1 MNSVYSSWSNIFIA
15 HVKRDILTNSR
26 SLIDLISIV
35 GFMILIIILFPLGLG
50 PIQEKLNIVS
60 NAVIWVGLILAI
72 IPSLEKILQK
82 DFENGW
88 LDQIATSPIPL
99 EIVMLS
105 KGISYWLII
114 LIPLMQL
121 ILIQLQ
127 VMILKFWIESFVLLI
142 PLIITSPIF
151 AILLDMDL
159 KNIPWLVISI
169 SAGSLA
175 ISLIGLSGSALILG
189 ARRGNILLPI
199 LIIPLMTPI
208 LIFGVGVNEAIKINA
223 SPYGNLF
230 LLLALTLVYL
240 VISPFISALLV
251 RIAIGR

>member
-15 HVKRDILTNSR
+15 HVKRDIITNSR

-72 IPSLEKILQK
+72 IPSLEKLLQK

-105 KGISYWLII
+105 KGISYWLI
-114 LIPLMQL
+114 M
-121 ILIQLQ
+121 
-127 VMILKFWIESFVLLI
+127 LI

-208 LIFGVGVNEAIKINA
+208 LIFGVGVNEAIRINA

>member
-1 MNSVYSSWSNIFIA
+1 MNSIHSSWSNIFIA
-15 HVKRDILTNSR
+15 SIKRDILTNSR
-26 SLIDLISIV
+26 SLLDLISIV

-50 PIQEKLNIVS
+50 PIKEKLNIVS

-72 IPSLEKILQK
+72 IPSLEKLLQK

-88 LDQIATSPIPL
+88 LDQIATSPAPL
-99 EIVMLS
+99 EIIMLS
-105 KGISYWLII
+105 KAISYWLI
-114 LIPLMQL
+114 M
-121 ILIQLQ
+121 
-127 VMILKFWIESFVLLI
+127 LI

-189 ARRGNILLPI
+189 ARKGNILLPI

-208 LIFGVGVNEAIKINA
+208 LIFGVGVNEAIRINA

>member
-72 IPSLEKILQK
+72 MPSLEKLLQK

-114 LIPLMQL
+114 
-121 ILIQLQ
+121 
-127 VMILKFWIESFVLLI
+127 LI

-208 LIFGVGVNEAIKINA
+208 LIFGVGVNEAIKINV
-223 SPYGNLF
+223 SPYGNLY

>member
-72 IPSLEKILQK
+72 IPSLEKLLQK

-105 KGISYWLII
+105 KGLSYWLII
-114 LIPLMQL
+114 
-121 ILIQLQ
+121 
-127 VMILKFWIESFVLLI
+127 LI

-199 LIIPLMTPI
+199 LIIPLMIPI
-208 LIFGVGVNEAIKINA
+208 LIFGVGVNEAIRINA

>member
-72 IPSLEKILQK
+72 MPSLEKLLQK

-105 KGISYWLII
+105 KGLSYWLII
-114 LIPLMQL
+114 LIPL
-121 ILIQLQ
+121 
-127 VMILKFWIESFVLLI
+127 
-142 PLIITSPIF
+142 IITLPIF

>member
-72 IPSLEKILQK
+72 IPSLEKLLQK

-114 LIPLMQL
+114 
-121 ILIQLQ
+121 
-127 VMILKFWIESFVLLI
+127 LI

-199 LIIPLMTPI
+199 LIIPLVIPI

-240 VISPFISALLV
+240 VISPFTSALLV

>member
-35 GFMILIIILFPLGLG
+35 SFMILIIILFPLGLG

-72 IPSLEKILQK
+72 MPSLEKLLQK

-114 LIPLMQL
+114 LIPL
-121 ILIQLQ
+121 
-127 VMILKFWIESFVLLI
+127 
-142 PLIITSPIF
+142 IITSPIF

-169 SAGSLA
+169 TAGSLA

>member
-1 MNSVYSSWSNIFIA
+1 MNSIHSSWSNIFIA
-15 HVKRDILTNSR
+15 HIKRDILTNSR
-26 SLIDLISIV
+26 SLLDLISIV

-50 PIQEKLNIVS
+50 PIKEKLNVVS

-88 LDQIATSPIPL
+88 LDQIATSPAPL
-99 EIVMLS
+99 EIIMLS
-105 KGISYWLII
+105 KAISYWLI
-114 LIPLMQL
+114 M
-121 ILIQLQ
+121 
-127 VMILKFWIESFVLLI
+127 LI

-189 ARRGNILLPI
+189 ARKGNILLPI

-208 LIFGVGVNEAIKINA
+208 LIFGVGVNEAVKINE
-223 SPYGNLF
+223 SPFGNLF
-230 LLLALTLVYL
+230 LLLALTLIYL

>member
-72 IPSLEKILQK
+72 MPSLEKILQK

-114 LIPLMQL
+114 LIPL
-121 ILIQLQ
+121 I
-127 VMILKFWIESFVLLI
+127 V
-142 PLIITSPIF
+142 TSPIF

-208 LIFGVGVNEAIKINA
+208 LIFGVGVNEAIKINEP
-223 SPYGNLF
+223 PYGNLF

>member
-72 IPSLEKILQK
+72 MPSLEKLLQK

-105 KGISYWLII
+105 KGISYWLI
-114 LIPLMQL
+114 M
-121 ILIQLQ
+121 
-127 VMILKFWIESFVLLI
+127 LI

-169 SAGSLA
+169 SSGSLA

>member
-1 MNSVYSSWSNIFIA
+1 MNSIHSNWSNIFIA
-15 HVKRDILTNSR
+15 HIRRDILTNSR
-26 SLIDLISIV
+26 SLLDLISIV

-50 PIQEKLNIVS
+50 PIKEKLNIVS

-72 IPSLEKILQK
+72 IPSLEKLLQK
-82 DFENGW
+82 DFESGW
-88 LDQIATSPIPL
+88 LDQIATSPAPL
-99 EIVMLS
+99 EIIMLS
-105 KGISYWLII
+105 KAISYWLI
-114 LIPLMQL
+114 M
-121 ILIQLQ
+121 
-127 VMILKFWIESFVLLI
+127 LI

-189 ARRGNILLPI
+189 ARKGNILLPI

-208 LIFGVGVNEAIKINA
+208 LIFGVGVNEAVKINE
-223 SPYGNLF
+223 SPFGNLF
-230 LLLALTLVYL
+230 LLLALTLIYL
-240 VISPFISALLV
+240 VISPFLSALLV

>member
-1 MNSVYSSWSNIFIA
+1 
-15 HVKRDILTNSR
+15 
-26 SLIDLISIV
+26 
-35 GFMILIIILFPLGLG
+35 MILIIILFPLGLG

-114 LIPLMQL
+114 LIPL
-121 ILIQLQ
+121 
-127 VMILKFWIESFVLLI
+127 
-142 PLIITSPIF
+142 IITSPIF

-208 LIFGVGVNEAIKINA
+208 LIFGVGVNEAIRINA

>member
-15 HVKRDILTNSR
+15 HFKRDILTNSR

-35 GFMILIIILFPLGLG
+35 GFMILIIILFPLGIG
-50 PIQEKLNIVS
+50 PIQENLNIVS

-72 IPSLEKILQK
+72 IPSLEKLLQK

-114 LIPLMQL
+114 
-121 ILIQLQ
+121 
-127 VMILKFWIESFVLLI
+127 LI

>member
-1 MNSVYSSWSNIFIA
+1 MNSIHSSWSNIFVA
-15 HVKRDILTNSR
+15 HIKRDILTNSR
-26 SLIDLISIV
+26 SLLDLISIV

-50 PIQEKLNIVS
+50 PIKEKLNVVS

-72 IPSLEKILQK
+72 IPSLEKLLQK

-88 LDQIATSPIPL
+88 LDQIATSPAPL
-99 EIVMLS
+99 EIIMLS
-105 KGISYWLII
+105 KAISYWLI
-114 LIPLMQL
+114 M
-121 ILIQLQ
+121 
-127 VMILKFWIESFVLLI
+127 LI

-189 ARRGNILLPI
+189 ARKGNILLPI

-208 LIFGVGVNEAIKINA
+208 LIFGVGVNEAVKINE
-223 SPYGNLF
+223 SPFGNLF
-230 LLLALTLVYL
+230 LLLALTLIYL

>member
-50 PIQEKLNIVS
+50 PIQEKLSIVS

-72 IPSLEKILQK
+72 MPSLEKLLQK

-114 LIPLMQL
+114 
-121 ILIQLQ
+121 
-127 VMILKFWIESFVLLI
+127 LI

-208 LIFGVGVNEAIKINA
+208 LIFGVGVNEAININA

>member
-35 GFMILIIILFPLGLG
+35 GFMILIILLFPLGLG

-72 IPSLEKILQK
+72 MPSLEKILQK

-114 LIPLMQL
+114 LIPL
-121 ILIQLQ
+121 
-127 VMILKFWIESFVLLI
+127 
-142 PLIITSPIF
+142 IITSPIF
-151 AILLDMDL
+151 AILLDMEL

-169 SAGSLA
+169 SVGSLA

>member
-72 IPSLEKILQK
+72 IPSLEKLLQK

-105 KGISYWLII
+105 KGTSYWLII
-114 LIPLMQL
+114 
-121 ILIQLQ
+121 
-127 VMILKFWIESFVLLI
+127 LI

-208 LIFGVGVNEAIKINA
+208 LIFGVGVNEAIRINA

>member
-105 KGISYWLII
+105 KGLSYWLII
-114 LIPLMQL
+114 
-121 ILIQLQ
+121 
-127 VMILKFWIESFVLLI
+127 LI

-151 AILLDMDL
+151 AILLDMDF

-199 LIIPLMTPI
+199 LIIPLMIPI
-208 LIFGVGVNEAIKINA
+208 LIFGVGVNEAIRINA

>member
-50 PIQEKLNIVS
+50 PIQENLNIVS

-114 LIPLMQL
+114 
-121 ILIQLQ
+121 
-127 VMILKFWIESFVLLI
+127 LI

-208 LIFGVGVNEAIKINA
+208 LIFGVGVNEAININS

>member
-1 MNSVYSSWSNIFIA
+1 MNSIHSNWSNIFIA
-15 HVKRDILTNSR
+15 HIRRDILTNSR
-26 SLIDLISIV
+26 SLLDLISIV

-50 PIQEKLNIVS
+50 PIKGKLNIVS

-72 IPSLEKILQK
+72 IPSLEKLLQK

-88 LDQIATSPIPL
+88 LDQIATSPAPL
-99 EIVMLS
+99 EIIMLS
-105 KGISYWLII
+105 KAISYWLI
-114 LIPLMQL
+114 M
-121 ILIQLQ
+121 
-127 VMILKFWIESFVLLI
+127 LI

-208 LIFGVGVNEAIKINA
+208 LIFGVGVNEAVKINE
-223 SPYGNLF
+223 SPFGNLF
-230 LLLALTLVYL
+230 LLLALTLIYL

>member
-50 PIQEKLNIVS
+50 PIQENLNIVS

-114 LIPLMQL
+114 
-121 ILIQLQ
+121 
-127 VMILKFWIESFVLLI
+127 LI

-208 LIFGVGVNEAIKINA
+208 LIFGVGVNEAIRINA

>member
-26 SLIDLISIV
+26 TLIDLISIV

-72 IPSLEKILQK
+72 MPSLEKLLQK

-114 LIPLMQL
+114 
-121 ILIQLQ
+121 
-127 VMILKFWIESFVLLI
+127 LI

-251 RIAIGR
+251 RIAIGRR

>member
-1 MNSVYSSWSNIFIA
+1 MNSIHSSWSNIFIA
-15 HVKRDILTNSR
+15 HIKRDILTNSR
-26 SLIDLISIV
+26 SLLDLISIV

-50 PIQEKLNIVS
+50 PIKEKLNVVS

-72 IPSLEKILQK
+72 IPSLEKLLQK
-82 DFENGW
+82 DFESGW
-88 LDQIATSPIPL
+88 LDQIATSPAPL
-99 EIVMLS
+99 EIIMLS
-105 KGISYWLII
+105 KAISYWLI
-114 LIPLMQL
+114 M
-121 ILIQLQ
+121 
-127 VMILKFWIESFVLLI
+127 LI

-189 ARRGNILLPI
+189 ARKGNILLPI

-208 LIFGVGVNEAIKINA
+208 LIFGVGVNEAVKINE
-223 SPYGNLF
+223 SPFGNLF
-230 LLLALTLVYL
+230 LLLALTLIYL

>member
-1 MNSVYSSWSNIFIA
+1 MNSVYSSWSNMFIA

-72 IPSLEKILQK
+72 IPSLEKLLQK

-114 LIPLMQL
+114 
-121 ILIQLQ
+121 
-127 VMILKFWIESFVLLI
+127 LI

-189 ARRGNILLPI
+189 AKRGNILLPI

>member
-105 KGISYWLII
+105 KGLSYWLII
-114 LIPLMQL
+114 
-121 ILIQLQ
+121 
-127 VMILKFWIESFVLLI
+127 LI

-208 LIFGVGVNEAIKINA
+208 LIFGVVTTYIDHTPNDTYFNIWSWRE
-223 SPYGNLF
+223 
-230 LLLALTLVYL
+230 
-240 VISPFISALLV
+240 
-251 RIAIGR
+251 

>member
-1 MNSVYSSWSNIFIA
+1 MNSIYSSWSNIFIA

-72 IPSLEKILQK
+72 IPSLEKLLQK

-105 KGISYWLII
+105 KGLSYWLII
-114 LIPLMQL
+114 
-121 ILIQLQ
+121 
-127 VMILKFWIESFVLLI
+127 LI

-208 LIFGVGVNEAIKINA
+208 LIFGVGVNEAIRINA